1 MKCGHGVSV
10 IAASAAM
17 ALAVASCQKKPAADS
32 IATAAPPAP
41 QEITVHAKDFAFDAA
56 DTVEAGLTTIHFIN
70 DGPGLHHAQL
80 LRIDSSKT
88 FTDAVAA
95 IPQQVNFPSWLVAV
109 GGPNAVAAGDT
120 TAVTQ
125 ELAPGNYMWICFVD
139 VPAGSPHYKKGMERA
154 LTVVPASHAQAA
166 PPAAD
171 INVTLRSYAFDL
183 STPLTAGKHTF
194 KVMTADTSSQ
204 SHELVMI
211 QLAPGKTAND
221 VLAWLQKPEG
231 PPPGR
236 PVGGVADLTRS
247 LPVYF
252 TTDVAPGDYLLIC
265 FDPDFT
271 DGKPHFMHGMMHTVH
286 VS

>member
-1 MKCGHGVSV
+1 MKCGYGVSV
-10 IAASAAM
+10 ITASAAM
-17 ALAVASCQKKPAADS
+17 ALALASCQEKPAADS
-32 IATAAPPAP
+32 VASAAPPAP

-56 DTVEAGLTTIHFIN
+56 DTVEAGLTTIHLVN

-88 FTDAVAA
+88 FTDAIAA
-95 IPQQVNFPSWLVAV
+95 IPQQTNFPSWLVAV
-109 GGPNAVAAGDT
+109 GGPNAVPAGDT
-120 TAVTQ
+120 ATVTQ

-139 VPAGSPHYKKGMERA
+139 VPAGSPHYKKGMERG
-154 LTVVPASHAQAA
+154 LTVVPASRPQAA
-166 PPAAD
+166 APVAD

-183 STPLTAGKHTF
+183 SAPLTAGKHTF

-204 SHELVMI
+204 SHEMVMI
-211 QLAPGKTAND
+211 QLAPGKTADD

-252 TTDVAPGDYLLIC
+252 TTDVVPGDYLLIC